1 MKKTQNRLILTFATV
16 ALCWAGTAG
25 ADSVS
30 SNFEGGGDTEGWSGI
45 GALLSQASDP
55 GEGGVLQ
62 VTPDPPAEEGGTTDV
77 EIEAPSSFLGDML
90 NFDGG
95 SLSFRTNIFSAME
108 TILTTTITGGAG
120 NESVSVSFD
129 NSSTT
134 PPSVWQTL
142 SAPLSAS
149 EWGTNPEKWENILS
163 DVQSITFGFAAAPT
177 EEPISF
183 DDITLAT
190 GPLGSNFAP
199 TPEPGTL
206 VLLATGLAGMWA
218 YRRRKSAA

>member
-1 MKKTQNRLILTFATV
+1 MKKTENRLILTFATM

-25 ADSVS
+25 AESVS
-30 SNFEGGGDTEGWSGI
+30 SNFESSGDTEGWSGI
-45 GALLSQASDP
+45 GALFSQANDSS
-55 GEGGVLQ
+55 EGGILQ
-62 VTPDPPAEEGGTTDV
+62 VTPDAPAEAGGTTDV
-77 EIEAPSSFLGDML
+77 EIVAPLSFLGNMIE
-90 NFDGG
+90 FDGG

-108 TILTTTITGGAG
+108 TILTTTITGGTD

-129 NSSTT
+129 ESSTT

-149 EWGTNPEKWENILS
+149 AWGTDPEKWENILS
-163 DVQSITFGFAAAPT
+163 NVQAITFGFEAPT
-177 EEPISF
+177 EASIGF
-183 DDITLAT
+183 DDITLST
-190 GPLGSNFAP
+190 NVLESNFAP

-206 VLLATGLAGMWA
+206 VLLSTGLFGMWA

>member
-1 MKKTQNRLILTFATV
+1 MKKTNKQLMLAMAAA
-16 ALCWAGTAG
+16 ALCWTGAAT
-25 ADSVS
+25 ADSVGS
-30 SNFEGGGDTEGWSGI
+30 TFEGSGDTEGWSGI

-55 GEGGVLQ
+55 GEGGILQ
-62 VTPDPPAEEGGTTDV
+62 VTPEPSEEEEGPVEV
-77 EIEAPSSFLGDML
+77 EIEAPASFLGDML

-129 NSSTT
+129 NSATT

-149 EWGTNPEKWENILS
+149 EWGTNSEKWENILS
-163 DVQSITFGFAAAPT
+163 DVQSITFGFVSAPT
-177 EEPISF
+177 EEPIGF
-183 DDITLAT
+183 DDIFLT
-190 GPLGSNFAP
+190 GPFANSNFAP

>member
-1 MKKTQNRLILTFATV
+1 MTKTKNQLIFAMATA
-16 ALCWAGTAG
+16 ALCWTGAAT
-25 ADSVS
+25 ADSVGS
-30 SNFEGGGDTEGWSGI
+30 TFEGSGDTEGWSGI

-62 VTPDPPAEEGGTTDV
+62 VTPEPSEGEESV
-77 EIEAPSSFLGDML
+77 EVTIEAPSSFLGDML
-90 NFDGG
+90 SFDGG

-108 TILTTTITGGAG
+108 TILTTTITGGTG

-129 NSSTT
+129 NSAVT

-163 DVQSITFGFAAAPT
+163 SVKSITFGFVAAPT
-177 EEPISF
+177 EEPIGF
-183 DDITLAT
+183 DDIFLS
-190 GPLGSNFAP
+190 GPLANSNFAP

-218 YRRRKSAA
+218 YRRRKSVA